1 MNRLETLNGETLT
14 IMCTDISLPLYES
27 IKVENKLLDGSLHIQ
42 TIGNPLKK
50 FQIEV
55 VCTKY
60 NAEKINEMV
69 NTVEEIYFFRESKR
83 YRGIIRNQINWTKIE
98 MYKGNVTKYKGE
110 IEFVV
115 FEEGSI

>member
-1 MNRLETLNGETLT
+1 MNRLETLSGDTLT

-50 FQIEV
+50 FQVEV

-60 NAEKINEMV
+60 NAEKISEMT
-69 NTVEEIYFFRESKR
+69 NTVEEIYFFRELKR
-83 YRGIIRNQINWTKIE
+83 YRGIIRNQINWAKIE
-98 MYKGNVTKYKGE
+98 TYKGDTTKYQGE
-110 IEFVV
+110 IEFII